1 MPSNYN
7 HQPAGVTLDVTRS
20 LTDEVGEQHG
30 QQGRGRDGAHRSAL
44 PAAVL
49 GRLLELE
56 GRARE
61 GVPGK
66 QARGRRVDGPRGQR
80 VAGRGAAEEG
90 GRPRGRLE
98 QEVPEE
104 EEEEDEEKTDDRSGW
119 AGVCVRAAAMRQKK
133 QIILTFI
140 SRRSSRSSVCQLS
153 DCVGGERRHQ
163 SGRGTLPPD

>member
-30 QQGRGRDGAHRSAL
+30 QQGRRRDGANRRAL

-66 QARGRRVDGPRGQR
+66 QARGRRVDGP
-80 VAGRGAAEEG
+80 G
-90 GRPRGRLE
+90 G
-98 QEVPEE
+98 
-104 EEEEDEEKTDDRSGW
+104 
-119 AGVCVRAAAMRQKK
+119 
-133 QIILTFI
+133 
-140 SRRSSRSSVCQLS
+140 
-153 DCVGGERRHQ
+153 
-163 SGRGTLPPD
+163 